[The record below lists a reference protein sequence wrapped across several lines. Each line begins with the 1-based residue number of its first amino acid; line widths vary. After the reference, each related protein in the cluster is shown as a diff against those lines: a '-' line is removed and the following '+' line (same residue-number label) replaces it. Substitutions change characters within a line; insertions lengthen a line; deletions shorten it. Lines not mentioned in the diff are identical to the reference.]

1 MNYHRPELLDHLAR
15 EYALGTLQGP
25 ARRRFIALM
34 RDSSTI
40 AAAVAAWEARLAVM
54 ERAPVLVPPPVST
67 WRGIEQRLF
76 PTHPAAAT
84 QGAADRASDRATS
97 GGRAAGGGAGSG
109 SGSSWWRWLSG
120 RTLGGAL
127 AGLLVAVL
135 VVKTMP
141 GTVGLEPVSDGLPAS
156 YVGVLSAGDEPASVV
171 VSSLRHG
178 KQLTVKV
185 LRPIVVPQG
194 RRAMLWAIPKEG
206 APWLVGTVAPSGQTH
221 ITLPA
226 ESEKLFFTVNRVAI
240 SFEAADDTAP
250 TVPSAFVLQ
259 GACVKVW

>member
-34 RDSSTI
+34 RDSSAI

-76 PTHPAAAT
+76 SKPTAAAIK
-84 QGAADRASDRATS
+84 GASERATTDDRRAGS
-97 GGRAAGGGAGSG
+97 GGSGAGSL
-109 SGSSWWRWLSG
+109 WWRWLSG
-120 RTLGGAL
+120 RTLGGAI
-127 AGLLVAVL
+127 AGLLVAIL

-141 GTVGLEPVSDGLPAS
+141 GTVGLAPVSDGLPAS
-156 YVGVLSAGDEPASVV
+156 YVGVLSAGDDPASVV

-206 APWLVGTVAPSGQTH
+206 APWLVGAVTPSGQTH

-240 SFEAADDTAP
+240 SFEAADDPSP
-250 TVPSAFVLQ
+250 TMPSAFVLQ